1 MNYKPD
7 EGTLIAYL
15 YGELPAD
22 EAASVQAY
30 LQANPD
36 ALKKLQAL
44 GETKNILSN
53 VQDKEVIAPPI
64 FMDDTKVVSFWH
76 NSYFKTV
83 MSIAASLLFI
93 MVAGKLLGTEINY
106 AGGELK
112 ISFSGKKE
120 QTKEIVVSSLTE
132 EKVNDMIQSSLAKN
146 NEVITTHWTEDQKQL
161 SQSISKNLDQN
172 SKKIDALMKT
182 ASDASRDQVRG
193 FVASLQNDNLK
204 LMKDYFQLSTA
215 DQRKYTEGLLV
226 DFSEYLKEQRRQ
238 DLMMLQTR
246 VTSIEKTTD
255 QFKQETEQ
263 ILASI
268 ISNPVGK
275 SNKNSYWP
283 ELCKT

>member
-36 ALKKLQAL
+36 ALRKLQAL

-112 ISFSGKKE
+112 ISFGGKKE
-120 QTKEIVVSSLTE
+120 QPKEIAGPSLTE
-132 EKVNDMIQSSLAKN
+132 EKVSGMIQSSLAKN
-146 NEVITTHWTEDQKQL
+146 NEVITTRFTEDQKQL

-275 SNKNSYWP
+275 SNKNSY
-283 ELCKT
+283 